1 MLSLCKNLERYPVVS
16 TGRKL
21 RYELYGEEGSN
32 INFVEQKDQWFCIAP
47 MKRVLKM
54 RLLPVVLGLQLLQ
67 LRCTNRKDQ

>member
-1 MLSLCKNLERYPVVS
+1 MVS

-32 INFVEQKDQWFCIAP
+32 INFVEQKDQHTFYIRTYE
-47 MKRVLKM
+47 RVLKM

-67 LRCTNRKDQ
+67 LRCTKQERLMKAW